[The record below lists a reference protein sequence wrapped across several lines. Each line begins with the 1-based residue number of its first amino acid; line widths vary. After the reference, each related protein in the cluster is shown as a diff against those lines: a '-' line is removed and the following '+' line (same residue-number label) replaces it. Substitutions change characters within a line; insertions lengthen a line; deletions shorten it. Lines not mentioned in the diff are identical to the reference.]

1 MKWLSWIGV
10 PALTFAYY
18 GQYPYR
24 LLIEQGTYQLA
35 DSSSGR
41 YVAQTTTK
49 GAGRF
54 AVGCYRTPI
63 LTSRKFSGATC
74 GPFVRGEGSGSK
86 KSRDAHCV
94 IDQNHVIVPR
104 AAGTCRGYFPNV
116 PTVVKIY
123 TQCTEVY
130 SNAACMYSNHMGVDI
145 SRLFTLFVW
154 LDLNISS

>member
-1 MKWLSWIGV
+1 MPSGEESVREEMKWLSWIGV

-63 LTSRKFSGATC
+63 LPGNSRALRAGRSSEEREAAA
-74 GPFVRGEGSGSK
+74 K
-86 KSRDAHCV
+86 KVEMPIA
-94 IDQNHVIVPR
+94 
-104 AAGTCRGYFPNV
+104 
-116 PTVVKIY
+116 
-123 TQCTEVY
+123 
-130 SNAACMYSNHMGVDI
+130 
-145 SRLFTLFVW
+145 
-154 LDLNISS
+154 SSTKTT